1 MSTKNFSPI
10 GPAVWPVIGNIY
22 INVLFYYIDLFVFEK
37 FVQNI
42 DNPGLF
48 LTHPVYLFVAAGQR
62 AGLNCL
68 KFLEGTLGHP
78 IFFLFHMERPANPK
92 VCLMFT
98 NVDLGS
104 GQSVLSVLLNIYVFS
119 VFRKI
124 ANCKILIS
132 STLLL
137 SN

>member
-62 AGLNCL
+62 AGLNCR
-68 KFLEGTLGHP
+68 KFLEGTLDYP
-78 IFFLFHMERPANPK
+78 IFFISHGKAGK
-92 VCLMFT
+92 
-98 NVDLGS
+98 S
-104 GQSVLSVLLNIYVFS
+104 QSVFNVYKCRPGQWAVRTLCSFKYLCIFS
-119 VFRKI
+119 FQE
-124 ANCKILIS
+124 NCKL
-132 STLLL
+132 
-137 SN
+137 